1 MLKIEIIS
9 FSLKNGGAGIAA
21 NKFKSLLRHTSLN
34 LKVNSI
40 TQDNS
45 GKYQFFKRLIS
56 YGLSKLQLDG
66 NPTKHSLNLFTF
78 QPIKILLK
86 KHTDEKIYHIHWI
99 NNDTLSIFDFH
110 RIPSGSIITLHDE
123 WLYCGSEHYY
133 KVLDDSND
141 FISGYLYFKKSVT
154 GIHWNYLVWRIKYNK
169 LSHRKD
175 LIYTVPSNWMLER
188 AKASSIL
195 KGSNIHLLPN
205 PIDTEVFKKYS
216 IDEVNTLRDE
226 LNIDKGS
233 FVIVFGAIAGKK
245 NKLKGI
251 DLLNRAFEL
260 LQSKL
265 LESPVSKV
273 VLVDFGGI
281 KAEGKL
287 FGFRN
292 ISLGHIKDSIYLAK
306 LYCTADCVVVPSMVE
321 AFGQVAAEALS
332 CCTPVVSF
340 DTSGLRD
347 IVLDKHNGLVA
358 EPFCS
363 TSLCNQLLKIIESPQ
378 KYRHEMGENG
388 RKHVLENFSYPII
401 TKKYLNLLEDV
412 AELSKIRKK

>member
-21 NKFKSLLRHTSLN
+21 NKFKSLLRNTSFN

-56 YGLSKLQLDG
+56 YVLSMLQLDG

-110 RIPSGSIITLHDE
+110 KIPSGSIITLHDE

-141 FISGYLYFKKSVT
+141 FISGYHYFKKSVT

-205 PIDTEVFKKYS
+205 PIDTEVFKNYS
-216 IDEVNTLRDE
+216 IDEVNSLRDK
-226 LNIDKGS
+226 LNIDKES

-265 LESPVSKV
+265 K
-273 VLVDFGGI
+273 
-281 KAEGKL
+281 
-287 FGFRN
+287 
-292 ISLGHIKDSIYLAK
+292 
-306 LYCTADCVVVPSMVE
+306 
-321 AFGQVAAEALS
+321 
-332 CCTPVVSF
+332 
-340 DTSGLRD
+340 
-347 IVLDKHNGLVA
+347 
-358 EPFCS
+358 
-363 TSLCNQLLKIIESPQ
+363 
-378 KYRHEMGENG
+378 
-388 RKHVLENFSYPII
+388 
-401 TKKYLNLLEDV
+401 
-412 AELSKIRKK
+412 

>member
-9 FSLKNGGAGIAA
+9 FSLKDGGAGIAA
-21 NKFKSLLRHTSLN
+21 NKFKSLLRNTSLN

-40 TQDNS
+40 TQDDS

-56 YGLSKLQLDG
+56 YVLSLLQLDG

-78 QPIKILLK
+78 RPIKTLLK
-86 KHTDEKIYHIHWI
+86 KNTDEKIYHIHWI

-110 RIPSGSIITLHDE
+110 KIPSGSIITLHDE

-141 FISGYLYFKKSVT
+141 FISGYRYFKKGVT

-175 LIYTVPSNWMLER
+175 LIYTAPSNWMLER
-188 AKASSIL
+188 AKTSSIL

-205 PIDTEVFKKYS
+205 PIDTEVFKNYS
-216 IDEVNTLRDE
+216 IDEVSLLRDK
-226 LNIDKGS
+226 LNIDKES

-251 DLLNRAFEL
+251 DLLSRAFEL

-265 LESPVSKV
+265 IETPISKV

-306 LYCTADCVVVPSMVE
+306 LYCAADCVVVPSMVE

-332 CCTPVVSF
+332 CCTPVISF
-340 DTSGLRD
+340 NTSGLRD
-347 IVLDKHNGLVA
+347 IVLDKYNGLVA

-378 KYRHEMGENG
+378 KFRHKMGENG

-412 AELSKIRKK
+412 AELSKIRKQ